1 MFSIKKSIDIL
12 ERTPF
17 VVEEMLSGLDDEWI
31 LVNEGGETWSAYDIL
46 GHLIHGEKTDWI
58 ARLQKVLSDSLDEK
72 KFTPFDRFAQFN
84 ANKGKSLQQLLG
96 EFKNLRAKNIII
108 LQDKNIQ
115 DKDFGR
121 TGFHPDFG
129 NVTLRNLI
137 ATWVVHDLNHLAQIA
152 RVMAYQY
159 KDDVGPWKKYLRI
172 VKETT

>member
-172 VKETT
+172 LKETT